1 MLSRAR
7 FRIWGVAVVVVAA
20 VVGAGYYLGDRRQIR
35 HQLDAL
41 AEAATVN
48 GAESD
53 IERLARAARIG
64 GFFTDDVVIRRSEDN
79 SAFVGGRRGVAEM
92 ATAAA
97 VEHRTMKV
105 SIDNVDISIADGSN
119 ATANMTVVLAT
130 NNPEA
135 ESVNMRQVTA
145 TLRKVNG
152 TWLVSQAVVTR
163 DPAGG

>member
-1 MLSRAR
+1 MGR
-7 FRIWGVAVVVVAA
+7 FRTLGLALVALAA
-20 VVGAGYYLGDRRQIR
+20 VVGAAYYLGDRRQIR

-41 AEAATVN
+41 AATATVD

-53 IERLARAARIG
+53 VDRLARAARIG

-97 VEHRTMKV
+97 AAHRTMKV
-105 SIDNVDISIADGSN
+105 SIDNVDITIADGST
-119 ATANMTVVLAT
+119 ATANMTVVVAT
-130 NNPEA
+130 NNPDA
-135 ESVNMRQVTA
+135 ESVNVRQVTA

-152 TWLVSQAVVTR
+152 TWLIAQAIVTR

>member
-1 MLSRAR
+1 MAR
-7 FRIWGVAVVVVAA
+7 FRLWGVAVVVVAA

-41 AEAATVN
+41 AATATVN

-53 IERLARAARIG
+53 LDRLARAARMS
-64 GFFTDDVVIRRSEDN
+64 GFFTEDVVIRRSEDN

-97 VEHRTMKV
+97 AEHRTMKV
-105 SIDNVDISIADGSN
+105 SIDNVDITLTDGSN
-119 ATANMTVVLAT
+119 ATASMTVVVST
-130 NNPEA
+130 NNPDA
-135 ESVNMRQVTA
+135 ESVNVRQVTA
-145 TLRKVNG
+145 TLRKVNR
-152 TWLVSQAVVTR
+152 TWLISQAVVTR

>member
-53 IERLARAARIG
+53 IERLARAARI
-64 GFFTDDVVIRRSEDN
+64 
-79 SAFVGGRRGVAEM
+79 GGRRGVAEM